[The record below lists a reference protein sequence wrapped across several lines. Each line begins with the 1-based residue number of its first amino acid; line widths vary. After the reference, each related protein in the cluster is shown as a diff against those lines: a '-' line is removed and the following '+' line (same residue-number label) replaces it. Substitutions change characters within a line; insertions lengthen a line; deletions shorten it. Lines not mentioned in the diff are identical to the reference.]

1 MYIVEVSSG
10 DKHEVLVLPVEES
23 DYKQLTKTRFYF
35 AWKAEVAYEV
45 YKLLL
50 IRTGE
55 VLGLVSLERIPEEW
69 RVHIRLLSVSK
80 ENAGKHKKYDRV
92 AGNLIA
98 HASKIAVRSYAEL
111 ACVSL
116 KPKSHIAQHYIDQY
130 GMRRTGMTLSLEVPE
145 ILDLISYYS
154 HD

>member
-1 MYIVEVSSG
+1 MYVVEVSSG
-10 DKHEVLVLPVEES
+10 DKHGVLVLPVEES

-35 AWKAEVAYEV
+35 AWKAEAAYEV

-50 IRTGE
+50 IGTGE

-92 AGNLIA
+92 AGNLIG

-116 KPKSHIAQHYIDQY
+116 KPKSHIARHYIDQY
-130 GMRRTGMTLSLEVPE
+130 GIRRTGMTLSLEVPE